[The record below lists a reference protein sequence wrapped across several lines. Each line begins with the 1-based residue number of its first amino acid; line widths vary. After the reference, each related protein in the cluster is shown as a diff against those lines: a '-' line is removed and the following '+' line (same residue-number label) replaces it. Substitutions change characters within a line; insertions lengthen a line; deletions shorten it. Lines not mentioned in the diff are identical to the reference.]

1 MVAYKNFLLKIF
13 KHQLLSG
20 SLVMVIGT
28 NTYNFSQLIYHF
40 LAGRFLGKAGYGDL
54 AALISVLGLLGIIH
68 GAFGLTIVKFIASEK
83 NPSQISDFV
92 KWIYRWN
99 LVIGLVIGLSII
111 LIAPVLS
118 NFLNISNPGLIYLLG
133 PILLI
138 FFVTSA
144 GRNVF
149 QGLLKFDKYVY
160 SLLFEAGGKVVFTI
174 VLFFAGL
181 AVAGAL
187 LGFFAGLLLSFI
199 VTTFLLRHYIFGKIN
214 KNPDFRSFLKYSLAA
229 TAQGVSLTSMY
240 TADLILVKH
249 FFPADTAGLYAALA
263 ILGRIVF
270 FGTTPITQVM
280 FPLIAKR
287 HLDGQ
292 KYLRILYLSIVL
304 ITLVSAAIIGFY
316 YLFPAIPIEFLYG
329 KSFLEQA
336 GILWW
341 FGVFM
346 GILSIATLL
355 TQFYLSVGKTK
366 VVGFFIAAALLQIVL
381 IWFIHT
387 DILTVIKLSIFSA
400 TLLNVALF
408 VYFVY
413 LYYPRLK

>member
-1 MVAYKNFLLKIF
+1 MAEQKSFLHKILR
-13 KHQLLSG
+13 HQLLSG
-20 SLVMVIGT
+20 SLVMMIGT
-28 NTYNFSQLIYHF
+28 NIYNFSQLIYHF

-54 AALISVLGLLGIIH
+54 AAIISVLGLLGIIH
-68 GAFGLTIVKFIASEK
+68 GAFGLTIVKFIAQEK
-83 NPSQISDFV
+83 GHSKVADFI

-99 LVIGLVIGLSII
+99 LIIGLVISLSII
-111 LIAPVLS
+111 LVAPLLS
-118 NFLNISNPGLIYLLG
+118 NFLNISNPKSVYLLG

-149 QGLLKFDKYVY
+149 QGLLKFDKFVY
-160 SLLFEAGGKVVFTI
+160 SLLAEAGGKVIFTI

-199 VTTFLLRHYIFGKIN
+199 ITTFLLRHYVFGKIN
-214 KNPDFRSFLKYSLAA
+214 KNPDFRSFFKYSLAV
-229 TAQGVSLTSMY
+229 TAQGISLTSMY
-240 TADLILVKH
+240 TVDLILVKH

-280 FPLIAKR
+280 FPLIARR

-292 KYLRILYLSIVL
+292 KYLRILYLSIILVTL
-304 ITLVSAAIIGFY
+304 ISTAIVGFY
-316 YLFPAIPIEFLYG
+316 YLYPAIPISLLYG
-329 KSFLEQA
+329 KGFLERA
-336 GILWW
+336 SILWW
-341 FGVFM
+341 FGAFM

-355 TQFYLSVGKTK
+355 TQFYLSIGKTK
-366 VVGFFIAAALLQIVL
+366 VVGLFIAAAILQAVL
-381 IWFIHT
+381 IWFMHS
-387 DILTVIKLSIFSA
+387 DILTVIQLSIFSA
-400 TLLNVALF
+400 TLLTLGLF

-413 LYYPRLK
+413 LYYPRVK